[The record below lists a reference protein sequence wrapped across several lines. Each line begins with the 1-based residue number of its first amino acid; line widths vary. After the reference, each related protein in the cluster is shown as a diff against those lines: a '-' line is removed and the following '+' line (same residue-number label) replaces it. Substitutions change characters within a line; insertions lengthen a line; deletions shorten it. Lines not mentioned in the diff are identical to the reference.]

1 MKHVFLLFALTFMTL
16 FAFSQATGDTNEVTQ
31 NVVEEV
37 SAIDTVTLETAV
49 VTEEITKETEII
61 PEEAVTETVVTET
74 VVAAQETGDSTMV
87 SDSTAMTGATTGEVK
102 KEKGWFAIFLE
113 TVILILI
120 LGAAAFIIGHM
131 GYTIYKAKTFAAQDY
146 SLENFRAI
154 RKEKGLP
161 SESTQDENRKCNDL
175 LDDAYESWTDVEGS
189 GSREIHNPKYMREIV
204 RTGRMLREIAEIA
217 PTDVDIINT
226 LNEYKEVVSRN
237 EARSFDGSWKLIWVG
252 VGVAVVIALIMQ
264 SDYGNFFGALFS
276 VGLIFLIPT
285 GAYYLSSYTPQFLID
300 KRANRGGG
308 NVSSG
313 IVALAF
319 GIMGSGVTVRTHYTD
334 GTSEDDHS
342 SHFIMAALGIFVLL
356 IVAFTISIW
365 SIVNYLRNYVLF
377 F

>member
-1 MKHVFLLFALTFMTL
+1 MKHVFLLFALTIMTL
-16 FAFSQATGDTNEVTQ
+16 FAFSQATVDTNGATQ
-31 NVVEEV
+31 TVVEE
-37 SAIDTVTLETAV
+37 SVT
-49 VTEEITKETEII
+49 ETEII
-61 PEEAVTETVVTET
+61 PEEPVAESVVTEA

-87 SDSTAMTGATTGEVK
+87 SDSTAMVGATTGEVK

-113 TVILILI
+113 AVILILI
-120 LGAAAFIIGHM
+120 LGAVAFIIGHM

-161 SESTQDENRKCNDL
+161 SESTRDENRKCTDL
-175 LDDAYESWTDVEGS
+175 LEDVYESWSDEEGS
-189 GSREIHNPKYMREIV
+189 LRKPKYMREIV

-217 PTDVDIINT
+217 PTDVGIINK
-226 LNEYKEVVSRN
+226 LNEYKEVVSTN

-285 GAYYLSSYTPQFLID
+285 GAYYLSSYTPQFLIN

-313 IVALAF
+313 IVAMAF
-319 GIMGSGVTVRTHYTD
+319 GIMGGGVTVRTHYTD

-342 SHFIMAALGIFVLL
+342 SHFIMAALGILVLL